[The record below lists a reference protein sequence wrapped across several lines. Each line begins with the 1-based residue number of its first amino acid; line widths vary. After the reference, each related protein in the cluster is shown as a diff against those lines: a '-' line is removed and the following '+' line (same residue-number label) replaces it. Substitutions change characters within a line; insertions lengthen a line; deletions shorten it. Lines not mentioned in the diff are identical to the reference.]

1 MSFDVFRVTPIPG
14 DGAPVTAWA
23 GPSSGAAQAVRVA
36 ARVLRL
42 PPGMR
47 VQLEGQRLCGSATE
61 WEPICTTTV
70 EAAITGSR

>member
-47 VQLEGQRLCGSATE
+47 VEVEGQRVSGGKAE
-61 WEPICTTTV
+61 WELISTTTV